1 MGIPNVGR
9 KTARDLAGAF
19 GSLQALREATAE
31 RLVEIEDIGEIVA
44 SSIVE
49 FFAFEENNALVD
61 RLLTSGV
68 HPRNGQPQTK
78 SDVFAQK
85 TFVLTGTLPSLTR
98 AEAEE
103 IIRQHGGSAT
113 GSVSK
118 KTSYVLAG
126 ENAGSKLDKA
136 RSLGIPVVDE
146 ATFLQMASGKAD
158 A

>member
-1 MGIPNVGR
+1 MGTSTTDGRHGGPNLSNDRQMIRIENLKYKYQGAGR
-9 KTARDLAGAF
+9 YVFDGLN
-19 GSLQALREATAE
+19 L
-31 RLVEIEDIGEIVA
+31 
-44 SSIVE
+44 
-49 FFAFEENNALVD
+49 AFEENNALVD

-68 HPRNGQPQTK
+68 QPRNGQPQTK

-136 RSLGIPVVDE
+136 RSLGIPVIDE